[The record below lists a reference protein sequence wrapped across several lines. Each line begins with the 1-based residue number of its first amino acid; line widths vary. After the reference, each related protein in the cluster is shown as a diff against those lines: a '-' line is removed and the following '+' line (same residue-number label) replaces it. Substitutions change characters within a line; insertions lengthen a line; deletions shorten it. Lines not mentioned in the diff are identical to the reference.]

1 MSTFTSSRV
10 SRTTRALRA
19 SLIIASAALASAADG
34 QDRKSQSW
42 SAPES
47 HRVILD
53 WNRLAQQ
60 IITADNGY
68 QNPLPA
74 TRSLAMMHLAMH
86 DAVNAAA
93 PRYETYAIRTR
104 DPLADPAVAA
114 AQAAHDVLV
123 TLYPGQKSALQLYL
137 KQSLDEAGIG
147 PKVAKGIALGK
158 QAAADIV
165 AARAND
171 NSAVEGSYK

>member
-1 MSTFTSSRV
+1 M
-10 SRTTRALRA
+10 
-19 SLIIASAALASAADG
+19 
-34 QDRKSQSW
+34 
-42 SAPES
+42 
-47 HRVILD
+47 ILD

-104 DPLADPAVAA
+104 EPLADPAIAA

-123 TLYPGQKSALQLYL
+123 TLYPGQKSALQVYL
-137 KQSLDEAGIG
+137 KQYLDEARIG
-147 PKVAKGIALGK
+147 PKIAKGIALGK